1 MIIVELLKSMRPKQ
15 WTKNLLLFA
24 GLIFDKKFTNPNLT
38 LRAFLGFILFCL
50 ISGAIYIINDIKD
63 IEEDKFHP
71 IKKKRPIASGKISIP
86 TALTFSITII
96 ILSLISAYLLNVGFG
111 NSALVYVILI
121 LLYSGFLKH
130 IVILDIMI
138 VSIGFVIRAI
148 AGAQVIGIIF
158 SPWLLICTMFLAL
171 FLALCKR
178 RYELVVLSDN
188 ANIHRKV
195 LEEYSPLFLDQMI
208 SIVTASTVISYA
220 LYTIT
225 RWEEKRLIYTIP
237 FVLYGIFRYLYL
249 VYKKGEGGSPEI
261 LLLKDKSLLLDI
273 LLWVAVSIF
282 ILIKWF

>member
-24 GLIFDKKFTNPNLT
+24 GLIFDKKFTNSNLT
-38 LRAFLGFILFCL
+38 LRAFLGFVLFCL

-71 IKKKRPIASGKISIP
+71 IKKKRPIASGKISIS

-111 NSALVYVILI
+111 NSALIYVILI

>member
-1 MIIVELLKSMRPKQ
+1 MVELIKSMRPKQ

-24 GLIFDKKFTNPNLT
+24 GLIFDKKFTNLNLT

-71 IKKKRPIASGKISIP
+71 IKKKRPIASGTISIP
-86 TALTFSITII
+86 TALIFSIVII
-96 ILSLISAYLLNVGFG
+96 VLSLISAYLLNIGFG
-111 NSALVYVILI
+111 NSALIYVVLI

-178 RYELVVLSDN
+178 RYELVALSDN

-261 LLLKDKSLLLDI
+261 LLLRDKSLLLDI